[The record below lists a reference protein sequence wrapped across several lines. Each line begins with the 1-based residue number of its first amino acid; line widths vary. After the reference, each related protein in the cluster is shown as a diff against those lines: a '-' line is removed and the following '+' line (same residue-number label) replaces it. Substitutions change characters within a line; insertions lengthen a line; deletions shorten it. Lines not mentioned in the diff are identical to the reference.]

1 MTEMPGGTP
10 SLHDRIP
17 ILGGSCG
24 AGVASPD
31 DRGGAAVLPG
41 TYSMG
46 APCRVT

>member
-10 SLHDRIP
+10 YPYDRIP
-17 ILGGSCG
+17 FLGGSCG
-24 AGVASPD
+24 TTGVASPD

-46 APCRVT
+46 GS